1 MDEREISCLR
11 CQENMVFVR
20 KARFQLGET
29 GWFLG
34 DLPNLLAGSMEL
46 SLYSCPQCGKVE
58 FFQAQEEADADEED
72 TIAQTTCPRCGKQ
85 YDMDYPRCPFC
96 KRENRL

>member
-1 MDEREISCLR
+1 MCKREISCLR
-11 CQENMVFVR
+11 CQENMVFIL

-58 FFQAQEEADADEED
+58 FFQSSEDVVEQSDDA
-72 TIAQTTCPRCGKQ
+72 IAQVSCKNCGKQ

-96 KRENRL
+96 KSETVF